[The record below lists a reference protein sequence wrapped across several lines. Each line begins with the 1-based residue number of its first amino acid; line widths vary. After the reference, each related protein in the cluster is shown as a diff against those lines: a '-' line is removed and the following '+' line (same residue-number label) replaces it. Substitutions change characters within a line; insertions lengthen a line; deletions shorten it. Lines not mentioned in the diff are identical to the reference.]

1 MIDIDPGVLEDIDL
15 RCLLTFLLVY
25 QEQSV
30 SRAAAC
36 LNVTQPAVSNTLA
49 RLREYFSDPLF
60 IRHASG
66 VTPTERAQCIA
77 EELGPAFVQIQ
88 TTLARRGHPL

>member
-1 MIDIDPGVLEDIDL
+1 MDIDPKVLEDIDL
-15 RCLLTFLLVY
+15 KFLLTFLLIY

-66 VTPTERAQCIA
+66 VTPTRRAQRIA
-77 EELGPAFVQIQ
+77 EELGPAFAQIQ
-88 TTLARRGHPL
+88 TTLTRSKSPL